1 MNRRS
6 SEETRGIINDAA
18 LRVFSR
24 SGYDGAS
31 MRMIAG
37 EAGISVGAL
46 YLYYRSKEEL
56 CSTVFKGL
64 FNEFRD
70 AIAERTREISDP
82 AEQIRAYIGT
92 YMEMARVHR
101 EFIYTFNK
109 DKGFAF
115 GVEWKQKFFVELRR
129 FLNGIIRR
137 GIDEGIFADIEES
150 EATKIVLSVLRGYVV
165 SIVIDPDN
173 LFTADA
179 CTDIL
184 LNGLVKRRGPQKGAD
199 VPR

>member
-6 SEETRGIINDAA
+6 ADETRSIINEAA
-18 LRVFSR
+18 LKVFSK
-24 SGYDGAS
+24 SGYQGAS
-31 MRMIAG
+31 MRMIAA

-46 YLYYRSKEEL
+46 YLYYRNKEEL

-64 FNEFRD
+64 FREFRR
-70 AIAERTREISDP
+70 AIADRIREISHP
-82 AEQIRAYIGT
+82 VEQIRTYVRT
-92 YMEMARVHR
+92 YMEMAEVHR

-115 GVEWKQKFFVELRR
+115 GVEWKQRFFTELRK
-129 FLNGIIRR
+129 FLNRIIRR
-137 GIDEGIFADIEES
+137 GIEEGIFAGIEEK
-150 EATKIVLSVLRGYVV
+150 EATKVILSVLRGYVV

-173 LFTADA
+173 LFSADA

-184 LNGLVKRRGPQKGAD
+184 LNGLVRRQGLAREAGD
-199 VPR
+199 RH

>member
-1 MNRRS
+1 
-6 SEETRGIINDAA
+6 
-18 LRVFSR
+18 
-24 SGYDGAS
+24 
-31 MRMIAG
+31 MIAA

-64 FNEFRD
+64 FRQFRD
-70 AIAERTREISDP
+70 VIAERTRVISDP
-82 AEQIRAYIGT
+82 AEQIRTYIGT

-101 EFIYTFNK
+101 EFIYTFNR

-115 GVEWKQKFFVELRR
+115 GVEWKQKFFVDLRR

-137 GIDEGIFADIEES
+137 GIDEGTFADIEES

-165 SIVIDPDN
+165 SIVIDPEN
-173 LFTADA
+173 LFTADS

-184 LNGLVKRRGPQKGAD
+184 LNGLVRRRDPEIGAD
-199 VPR
+199 LPR

>member
-1 MNRRS
+1 M
-6 SEETRGIINDAA
+6 INEAA
-18 LRVFSR
+18 LRAFSR

-31 MRMIAG
+31 MRMIAA
-37 EAGISVGAL
+37 EAGISVGTL

-56 CSTVFKGL
+56 CSTVFKSL
-64 FNEFRD
+64 FAEFRN
-70 AIAERTREISDP
+70 AIAERIRGISDP
-82 AEQIRAYIGT
+82 AEQIRTYIRT

-129 FLNGIIRR
+129 FMSGIIRR
-137 GIDEGIFADIEES
+137 GIEQGTFAEIEES
-150 EATKIVLSVLRGYVV
+150 EATKIVLNVLRGYVV
-165 SIVIDPDN
+165 SIVIDPEN

-179 CTDIL
+179 CANIL
-184 LNGLVKRRGPQKGAD
+184 LNGLVKRRGPEKGAD
-199 VPR
+199 LSR

>member
-1 MNRRS
+1 M
-6 SEETRGIINDAA
+6 INDAA

-31 MRMIAG
+31 MRMIAS

-46 YLYYRSKEEL
+46 YLHYRSKEEL
-56 CSTVFKGL
+56 CSTVFRRL
-64 FNEFRD
+64 FEEFRN
-70 AIAERTREISDP
+70 AIAERTRGISDP
-82 AEQIRAYIGT
+82 AEQIRSYIRA

-109 DKGFAF
+109 DKGFTF
-115 GVEWKQKFFVELRR
+115 GVEWKQRFFV
-129 FLNGIIRR
+129 
-137 GIDEGIFADIEES
+137 

-165 SIVIDPDN
+165 SIVIDPEN

-184 LNGLVKRRGPQKGAD
+184 LNGLVKRRDPEKGAGLS
-199 VPR
+199 R

>member
-1 MNRRS
+1 M
-6 SEETRGIINDAA
+6 INDAA

-31 MRMIAG
+31 MRMIAS

-46 YLYYRSKEEL
+46 YLTYRSKEEL
-56 CSTVFKGL
+56 CSTVFRGL
-64 FNEFRD
+64 FEEFRN
-70 AIAERTREISDP
+70 AIAERTRGISDP
-82 AEQIRAYIGT
+82 AEQIRSYIRA

-109 DKGFAF
+109 DKGFTF
-115 GVEWKQKFFVELRR
+115 GVEWKQRFFVELRG
-129 FLNGIIRR
+129 FMNGIIRR
-137 GIDEGIFADIEES
+137 GIEEGTFADIEES

-165 SIVIDPDN
+165 SIVIDPEN

-184 LNGLVKRRGPQKGAD
+184 LNGLVKRRDPEKGAGLS
-199 VPR
+199 R